1 MNETKV
7 LARCCGTCDFFDE
20 ENSMCTDSGN
30 ETTSLYYCG
39 SYVVQSVKSEEDVIR
54 ERVKSIFDVVYG
66 EGDNE
71 MECSIVEA
79 ATLVVLDLIDKT
91 EYVVDK
97 IRGRKKVKKEKL
109 DSVKILP
116 RIKYAKKIA
125 KAAMIDD
132 KLSLLI
138 KFEPE
143 IVKLTDNYERKLRY
157 CEVAIA
163 LLSASSSVGKWFG
176 YNMGRGRR
184 LSVKT
189 IKGIAFGDENLG
201 RKQRPFAKIAKI
213 GAPIITR
220 AINLASYRESWE
232 GIFKECEAKSVFR
245 DPVLF
250 WLATATYISLV

>member
-66 EGDNE
+66 EGDND

-109 DSVKILP
+109 DSLKFLP
-116 RIKYAKKIA
+116 KIKYAKK
-125 KAAMIDD
+125 KANTNTIDD
-132 KLSLLI
+132 KLNLLR

-143 IVKLTDNYERKLRY
+143 ISKLTDNYERKMRY
-157 CEVAIA
+157 SEIAIA
-163 LLSASSSVGKWFG
+163 LLSANSTVGRWFG
-176 YNMGRGRR
+176 ATKGREGV
-184 LSVKT
+184 SVVT
-189 IKGIAFGDENLG
+189 IKQVAFGDSNLG
-201 RKQRPFAKIAKI
+201 RKQRPSAQIAKM
-213 GAPIITR
+213 GAPIMTR
-220 AINLASYRESWE
+220 AISLAPYRESWE
-232 GIFKECEAKSVFR
+232 AIFKECEAKSVFR

-250 WLATATYISLV
+250 WLATATYISLG